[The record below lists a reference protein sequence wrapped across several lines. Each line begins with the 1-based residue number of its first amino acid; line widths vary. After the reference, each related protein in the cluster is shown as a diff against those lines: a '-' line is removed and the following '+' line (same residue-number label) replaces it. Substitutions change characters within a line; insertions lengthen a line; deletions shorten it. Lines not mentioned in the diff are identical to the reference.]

1 MMFNEGHDKLTIG
14 SCCLSEFKSE
24 YTKKDFDRL
33 FPDLRDDPMHY
44 DFAGITMC
52 GNMYTVHIPVVGVMS
67 ILDTH
72 IEPSHLVKSM
82 M

>member
-33 FPDLRDDPMHY
+33 FPDLRDDPMNY
-44 DFAGITMC
+44 DFADFI
-52 GNMYTVHIPVVGVMS
+52 MYGSMFTSRTRVGGVM
-67 ILDTH
+67 
-72 IEPSHLVKSM
+72 
-82 M
+82 